1 MAACP
6 MKDKK
11 RVTLLYILSVL
22 VLLLSFVGLAYAY
35 QAGSYTDDD
44 FKRQITIDFAG
55 GTADLQ
61 WVYMI
66 RINRYILMIYL
77 FIVIMRHRMKEHL
90 QNM

>member
-44 FKRQITIDFAG
+44 FKRQITVDFAG
-55 GTADLQ
+55 GKDSILKYPDHQKCTYQ
-61 WVYMI
+61 
-66 RINRYILMIYL
+66 RYCPRCL
-77 FIVIMRHRMKEHL
+77 
-90 QNM
+90 